1 MGSTASFLELVHRVS
16 QRGTEQ
22 FTKAYVG
29 EVTPRQLALLRSLRD
44 LPGASQTAL
53 VDATGVDRSTI
64 AEVMKRLVTRG
75 LIKRRRASK
84 DARAYAVTLTAEG
97 QRVLADAEP
106 VLATVEASMLDAIP
120 EPERQAFIASVERLL
135 SRD

>member
-1 MGSTASFLELVHRVS
+1 MGSRASFLELVHRVS

-22 FTKAYVG
+22 FTKAYVS
-29 EVTPRQLALLRSLRD
+29 EVTPRQVALLRALRD

-53 VDATGVDRSTI
+53 VEATGVDRSTI
-64 AEVMKRLVTRG
+64 GELVKRMATRG
-75 LIKRRRASK
+75 LVKRRRARK
-84 DARAYAVTLTAEG
+84 DARAYVVNLTAEG

-106 VLATVEASMLDAIP
+106 VLTTVEASMLEAIP
-120 EPERQAFIASVERLL
+120 EPERQAFIASLERLL